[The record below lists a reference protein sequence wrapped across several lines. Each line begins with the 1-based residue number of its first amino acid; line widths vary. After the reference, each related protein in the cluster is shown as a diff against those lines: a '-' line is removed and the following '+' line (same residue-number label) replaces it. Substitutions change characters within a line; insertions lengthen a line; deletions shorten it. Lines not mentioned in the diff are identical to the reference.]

1 MAAEASIL
9 ARTPLAIKIVLVIL
23 IVALAAATTVL
34 MSPKLLQRCPSYIWK
49 DPQTRQCFYVYLDGQ
64 GHEVRQ
70 PLASCPAGC

>member
-23 IVALAAATTVL
+23 LVALAAATTVL
-34 MSPKLLQRCPSYIWK
+34 MSPKLIQRCPSYIWK
-49 DPQTRQCFYVYLDGQ
+49 DPLTRQCFYVYNDAQ
-64 GHEVRQ
+64 GNQVRQ